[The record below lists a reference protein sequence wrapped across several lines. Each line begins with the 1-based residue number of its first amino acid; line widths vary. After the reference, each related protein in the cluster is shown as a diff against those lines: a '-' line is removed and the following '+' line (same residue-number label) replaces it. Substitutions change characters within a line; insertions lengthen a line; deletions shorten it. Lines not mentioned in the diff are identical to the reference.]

1 MDSLLNEKFTL
12 VRKIWEDLGVSENYQ
27 LLFTYNINSF
37 TEDEK
42 QEMINEE
49 INSLKVFGDVLLKLK
64 KEKKLRKNN
73 IISLKKYI
81 NSLIN
86 ELNDKNDTHNLI
98 NNIIDLIQSL
108 RLNVVNI
115 MQYFLKVREIL
126 TYYTL
131 VGKIDIE
138 KLNKNYEYDPAY
150 ILKLKKD
157 LEFLNEYEGL
167 EKYFDIDNIDEF
179 FTNFALKDDEMSNYV
194 NIQIPDILINNIGE
208 CNYILLQEKIYQNLN
223 NININNNYERLKSY
237 LSSLGIFFNIDI
249 LDENLFQ
256 KQKIEKLNSYITEM
270 KTKIS
275 NEEKEREQIEYKK
288 FKQNK
293 QKELEYE
300 LKIQK
305 LEFEQKDLIQDKN
318 YLNKELDEVT
328 KLMEKK
334 KDEHLNKEENLNS
347 IISKLKS
354 DIDNCNI
361 LISKKNSEI
370 EDLNYII
377 SKQKSEN
384 QNCNSLIS
392 NQNLEISNYKTLITN
407 QNRELE
413 KCNTLIS
420 NQKKQLNECNTLIS
434 DLKIKMDECSALTSK
449 QKEKIDSCNILIS
462 EQKQQ
467 IKRLEKLNVE
477 QNEACE
483 NYKKIIEDLKIIKN
497 KENKYLSMSED
508 KLDQEN
514 KNVKEDDEELNY
526 II

>member
-223 NININNNYERLKSY
+223 NIIY
-237 LSSLGIFFNIDI
+237 LLWEFF
-249 LDENLFQ
+249 L
-256 KQKIEKLNSYITEM
+256 
-270 KTKIS
+270 
-275 NEEKEREQIEYKK
+275 
-288 FKQNK
+288 
-293 QKELEYE
+293 
-300 LKIQK
+300 
-305 LEFEQKDLIQDKN
+305 
-318 YLNKELDEVT
+318 
-328 KLMEKK
+328 
-334 KDEHLNKEENLNS
+334 
-347 IISKLKS
+347 
-354 DIDNCNI
+354 I
-361 LISKKNSEI
+361 LIF
-370 EDLNYII
+370 
-377 SKQKSEN
+377 
-384 QNCNSLIS
+384 
-392 NQNLEISNYKTLITN
+392 
-407 QNRELE
+407 
-413 KCNTLIS
+413 
-420 NQKKQLNECNTLIS
+420 
-434 DLKIKMDECSALTSK
+434 
-449 QKEKIDSCNILIS
+449 
-462 EQKQQ
+462 
-467 IKRLEKLNVE
+467 
-477 QNEACE
+477 
-483 NYKKIIEDLKIIKN
+483 
-497 KENKYLSMSED
+497 
-508 KLDQEN
+508 
-514 KNVKEDDEELNY
+514 
-526 II
+526 